1 MPPKD
6 DLQGLREILHEA
18 VAALRLPTREI
29 EDRLGLGHST
39 LKKILD
45 GEIELRVR
53 HLLALARLL
62 DIHPR
67 DFFDLGLQNWP
78 ARHHLREWI
87 SPGRRKSAPPAALS
101 QDLAEAIRALIREEL
116 AAANFDPAPKTPR
129 KK

>member
-6 DLQGLREILHEA
+6 DLQGLREILREA

-45 GEIELRVR
+45 GEIDLRVR

-67 DFFDLGLQNWP
+67 DFLDLGLSDWP
-78 ARHHLREWI
+78 ARHNLREWL
-87 SPGRRKSAPPAALS
+87 SPDHRKSAQPTEIS
-101 QDLAEAIRALIREEL
+101 GELAEAIRALVREEI
-116 AAANFDPAPKTPR
+116 AAASLPPAPKTPR